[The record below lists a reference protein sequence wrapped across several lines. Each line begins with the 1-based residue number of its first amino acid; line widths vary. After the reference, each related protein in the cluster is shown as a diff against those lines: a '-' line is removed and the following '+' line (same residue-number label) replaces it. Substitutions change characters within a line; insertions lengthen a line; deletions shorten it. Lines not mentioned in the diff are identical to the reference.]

1 MRQRDPRGEADIV
14 ARVLSVDAKKL
25 LGRLRVLGAESPD
38 GVVQDDTLWTAA
50 GLKYEAY
57 VSAAAEL
64 VKEGSAE
71 NPSGGTGFPSLK
83 ATPKGMKRTQR
94 L

>member
-1 MRQRDPRGEADIV
+1 M

-64 VKEGSAE
+64 VKEDRRRALRAVQ
-71 NPSGGTGFPSLK
+71 TSL
-83 ATPKGMKRTQR
+83 P
-94 L
+94 

>member
-50 GLKYEAY
+50 GLKYETY
-57 VSAAAEL
+57 VSAAEL
-64 VKEGSAE
+64 VKEDRRRALRAVQ
-71 NPSGGTGFPSLK
+71 TSL
-83 ATPKGMKRTQR
+83 P
-94 L
+94 